1 MAHLARPTRGHT
13 IRSIQHAY
21 LTAVDFAQDDIIRPE
36 LRNDAILAS
45 RSSVKARRQRRALL
59 NRLPMEELERP

>member
-1 MAHLARPTRGHT
+1 MTHPARPSRGHT
-13 IRSIQHAY
+13 IRSAQHAH
-21 LTAVDFAQDDIIRPE
+21 LAAVDFTQDDIVRPE

-45 RSSVKARRQRRALL
+45 HPSAKEHWQHRALL